1 MLIKKVNKTI
11 LEASVSLDLRHLH
24 TNKYT
29 PLLIT
34 NTFGWYYSNICRKVF
49 QLWTRDIVDIVTSP
63 SLSIALLQRDQY
75 ESELDS
81 IREEN
86 KNVSQK
92 LQQANHTNQEL
103 EQSVHKYELELTV
116 SQQKN
121 KTCQQE
127 VRFTNTIVEGK
138 ILRATLLLWMS
149 YVFSLNSLHL
159 TQFIDW
165 NQWAHIC
172 CTYHM

>member
-49 QLWTRDIVDIVTSP
+49 QLWTHDIVDIVTSP
-63 SLSIALLQRDQY
+63 SLSIPLLQRDQY

-86 KNVSQK
+86 KNISQK

-127 VRFTNTIVEGK
+127 VRFTNTIVG
-138 ILRATLLLWMS
+138 IM
-149 YVFSLNSLHL
+149 YCVV
-159 TQFIDW
+159 
-165 NQWAHIC
+165 
-172 CTYHM
+172 

>member
-34 NTFGWYYSNICRKVF
+34 DTFGWYYSNICCKVF
-49 QLWTRDIVDIVTSP
+49 QLWTHDIVDIVTSP
-63 SLSIALLQRDQY
+63 SLSIPLLQRDQY

-86 KNVSQK
+86 KSVSQK

-127 VRFTNTIVEGK
+127 VRFTNTNAGMMYLCCWGQTPTSQF
-138 ILRATLLLWMS
+138 ILWIP
-149 YVFSLNSLHL
+149 YVFSLHSLHL
-159 TQFIDW
+159 SL
-165 NQWAHIC
+165 ASL
-172 CTYHM
+172 